1 MKKNAKLKNAIIV
14 KGRTLI
20 LSKGHYA
27 NNGNLAIAVDCT
39 DGEPWSTL
47 TVNLGG
53 PLPED
58 MAFIDSNNNSAEL
71 IEACEKAGYI
81 KPSPIVETSGFCTF
95 RAYWITLDD

>member
-1 MKKNAKLKNAIIV
+1 MKKNTKLKNAVIV
-14 KGRTLI
+14 NGRTLI
-20 LSKGHYA
+20 LNKQTYA
-27 NNGNLAIAVDCT
+27 NNGNLAVEVLCT
-39 DGEPWSTL
+39 DGEPWSML